1 MTDQQA
7 LWQQVE
13 TIKRRV
19 AAKFGEKPAQEIR
32 VSQAYQAYTAMCGE
46 AYWAYKE
53 NELDEK
59 IVQMLQENAEK
70 LETKVS

>member
-13 TIKRRV
+13 AIKRRII
-19 AAKFGEKPAQEIR
+19 AKYGEKPPHTIR
-32 VSQAYQAYTAMCGE
+32 SQPVYQAYTAMCGE
-46 AYWAYKE
+46 AYWAFKD

-59 IVQMLQENAEK
+59 LIQMLQESVEK
-70 LETKVS
+70 LESEIP

>member
-13 TIKRRV
+13 AIKRRV
-19 AAKFGEKPAQEIR
+19 ANKIGEKPSQEIR
-32 VSQAYQAYTAMCGE
+32 STPVYQAYTAMCGE

-59 IVQMLQENAEK
+59 LIQLLQESAEK
-70 LETKVS
+70 LEANIS